1 MLHSDTTAEYA
12 ESRHGQRNAFVRVV
26 RNCPYFPVEAH
37 GLQSYYN

>member
-26 RNCPYFPVEAH
+26 RNCPYSCRGACPAK
-37 GLQSYYN
+37 LL